1 MSSNSALLS
10 NSMSPLIN
18 SVEVKSNYEG
28 FRYKLL
34 SGVGACSKQRRVVKF
49 QPAYGAQ
56 NSINLLKYGLCQ
68 KIYLKVVIR
77 DSNAANDMI
86 LQPAAIIGAIDEITL
101 SSHSKI
107 LERMDRI
114 QIMKYVLDKAK
125 SSNDN
130 IFALTGY
137 NPLPAESASAG
148 NGIANNR
155 DHVVYIPLP
164 FSFFGSMDKAKDLL
178 HLQQLTVNISWASVA
193 DAARLITSG
202 TGLAAGWTFQQ
213 CELVINYLE
222 LPSAKLNELWNQNYS
237 TNKPTNQLLLTT
249 FKENEKLITTTTDAT
264 DFAIDLTTKGCVVK
278 SYICIRGDPATHAAE
293 KRTDFKPINSIT
305 FRCNGQDFYKA
316 DTDALEFERCIMS
329 DNYNSLT
336 TQSDRRTDYHAIYE
350 VNHSVV
356 PEVHAH
362 KKYSQAISFK
372 NLSAPQYVINFTA
385 DAGITSCIVEIIHVQ
400 LNLVA
405 FSKQD
410 GSCESIL
417 SI

>member
-18 SVEVKSNYEG
+18 SVEVKSNYSG
-28 FRYKLL
+28 FRYKLM
-34 SGVGACSKQRRVVKF
+34 SGVGACSKQRRTVQF
-49 QPAYGAQ
+49 QPVFGGN
-56 NSINLLKYGLCQ
+56 NSINLLKYGLCS
-68 KIYLKVVIR
+68 KIYLRMVIR
-77 DSNAANDMI
+77 DSYDHAGGDNGSKMI
-86 LQPAAIIGAIDEITL
+86 LGIGGLINAIDEITL

-107 LERMDRI
+107 LERLDRVAI
-114 QIMKYVLDKAK
+114 LKYVLDKAK
-125 SSNDN
+125 SDQDN

-137 NPLPAESASAG
+137 NSLPVPSIT
-148 NGIANNR
+148 NTT
-155 DHVVYIPLP
+155 DYVTYIPLP

-178 HLQQLTVNISWASVA
+178 HLQQLTVNISWASQA
-193 DAARLITSG
+193 DSAKMCVSG
-202 TGLAAGWTFQQ
+202 TARSGGNAWVYQPCQ
-213 CELVINYLE
+213 LVINYLE

-249 FKENEKLITTTTDAT
+249 FKENEKIITVGPDEN

-278 SYICIRGDPATHAAE
+278 SYIVIRPDLATHDE
-293 KRTDFKPINSIT
+293 LRSDFQPINKIA

-316 DTDALEFERCIMS
+316 DADEYEFERCITS
-329 DNYNSLT
+329 DYYNSMST
-336 TQSDRRTDYHAIYE
+336 ASNNRADYHAIYE
-350 VNHSVV
+350 INHSIV
-356 PEVHAH
+356 PDMPSH

-372 NLSAPQYVINFTA
+372 NLSAPQYIISVANSNLTKL
-385 DAGITSCIVEIIHVQ
+385 IVEVIHVQ

-410 GSCESIL
+410 GSAESIL

>member
-34 SGVGACSKQRRVVKF
+34 SGVGACSKQRRTVEF
-49 QPAYGAQ
+49 QPVFGGS

-68 KIYLKVVIR
+68 KIYLRVPIR
-77 DSNAANDMI
+77 DSYTGGTGDQKII
-86 LQPAAIIGAIDEITL
+86 LGQGGLINAIDEITL

-107 LERMDRI
+107 LERLDRVAI
-114 QIMKYVLDKAK
+114 LKYILDKAK
-125 SSNDN
+125 SDQDN

-137 NPLPAESASAG
+137 NSLGEGAIPHTS
-148 NGIANNR
+148 
-155 DHVVYIPLP
+155 DYVTYIPLP

-178 HLQQLTVNISWASVA
+178 HLQQLTVNISWASQS
-193 DAARLITSG
+193 DAVKMIVSGDARSSG
-202 TGLAAGWTFQQ
+202 NAWVYQPAQ
-213 CELVINYLE
+213 LVINYLE

-249 FKENEKLITTTTDAT
+249 FKENEKLITVSSTET

-278 SYICIRGDPATHAAE
+278 SYIIVRPDLAE
-293 KRTDFKPINSIT
+293 HGTAVRSNYQPINKIS

-316 DTDALEFERCIMS
+316 ETDEYEFERCIMS
-329 DNYNSLT
+329 DYYNAMSAGK
-336 TQSDRRTDYHAIYE
+336 QDRADYHAIYE
-350 VNHSVV
+350 INHSVV
-356 PEVHAH
+356 PEVAPH

-372 NLSAPQYVINFTA
+372 NLSAPQYVLSIDNSTFTKL
-385 DAGITSCIVEIIHVQ
+385 IVEVIHVQ